1 MLDKPVVYD
10 VVKTELEKKIA
21 QIQFSFDDLQ
31 SALSSNTKS
40 SAGDKHETGRA
51 MAQLEQEKLSG
62 QLNNL
67 ITLRNA
73 LSLIDLQEKHDTIR
87 HGSLVKTNQGIFFF
101 SIGLGKIEVGKK
113 SVFCLTPTT
122 PLGQLLIGK
131 KQGDTFDF
139 NGNSDLIMEV
149 V

>member
-1 MLDKPVVYD
+1 MLDKSVVFRA
-10 VVKTELEKKIA
+10 VKNELEKKIA

-62 QLNNL
+62 QLSNL

-73 LSLIDLQEKHDTIR
+73 LSMIDPLEKHDVIR

-101 SIGLGKIEVGKK
+101 SIGLGKIEVDKEI
-113 SVFCLTPTT
+113 VFCLTPTT

-131 KQGDTFDF
+131 RKGDAFDF
-139 NGNSDLIMEV
+139 NGNKDLILEV